1 MSLRGMPVAE
11 DADCSVAPGRLARDP
26 SLAWTWLQ
34 AVITNV
40 HSAVL

>member
-11 DADCSVAPGRLARDP
+11 DADCSVAPGRLACDL

-34 AVITNV
+34 IAITSL
-40 HSAVL
+40 HGAVL